1 MRLGKTSLF
10 FQENELLIF
19 QFGGVCYRP
28 FWAKKKSGEFF
39 AIKWKTAIKQ
49 KTTNTMTEL
58 FNNIA
63 EQLLKGEI
71 TREQAVRL
79 FEAASAPAKKTRK
92 TKKQIQEEEERADSK
107 TGRTIAEVV
116 ADMRK

>member
-1 MRLGKTSLF
+1 
-10 FQENELLIF
+10 
-19 QFGGVCYRP
+19 
-28 FWAKKKSGEFF
+28 
-39 AIKWKTAIKQ
+39 
-49 KTTNTMTEL
+49 MTEL

-79 FEAASAPAKKTRK
+79 FEAASAPIVKAKKTRK